1 MIPAELEEKI
11 LRLHLVE
18 KWPIGTIARQVG
30 VHHSTVQRVL
40 FGRGLLVAPFQRPS
54 KLDPYLPVLTAT
66 LQEYPTLPSSRLY
79 QMLLERGYQG
89 SESHVRRVVSRIRP
103 RQSAKAF
110 LKLSVLPGEE
120 GQVDW
125 AHFGT
130 VVVGKAVRPLSAF
143 VLVLSWSRMPFV
155 CFFYNQRMD
164 AFLTGHQEAFAFLGG
179 VPRRLLYDN
188 LKSVVVARQG
198 NAVQFNATVLDFASH
213 HRYEPRPVGV
223 RRGNEKGRVERTIR
237 YLRTSFWGAR
247 HFTDLAEL
255 NSQVLTWCREVATAR
270 PLPSDETL
278 TVGQAW
284 EQEQLRLLALPD
296 DNYPC
301 HDTQDVR
308 VGKQP
313 YVRFDTNDY
322 SVPHDR
328 VRRTV
333 TVNATP
339 ERVRVLD
346 GSEVIAEHAR
356 CWDRRATVENP
367 EHVAALV
374 AQKRQAQQQ
383 SGLTRLRE
391 AVPAS
396 PELLEG
402 AAQRGHNLGSA
413 VAALLRLVDTWT
425 GAVVQS
431 AVLEAIEAESFHV
444 AAVRQVLE
452 RRNQATSSPPPLAL
466 DLPESARNI
475 TVTTHALGSYDLGGN
490 DDPR

>member
-1 MIPAELEEKI
+1 MIPADLEQKI

-18 KWPIGTIARQVG
+18 RWTVGTIARQVG

-40 FGRGLLVAPFQRPS
+40 YSSGLLAAPFQRKS
-54 KLDPYLPVLTAT
+54 KLDPFLPVLTEILT
-66 LQEYPTLPSSRLY
+66 EYPTLPASRLY
-79 QMLLERGYQG
+79 QMLLARGYMG

-103 RQSAKAF
+103 RRPAEAF

-130 VVVGKAVRPLSAF
+130 LVVGKAVRPLSAF

-155 CFFYNQRMD
+155 RFFLDQRMGS
-164 AFLTGHQEAFAFLGG
+164 FLTGHQEAFAFLGG

-188 LKSVVVARQG
+188 LKSVVLARQG
-198 NAVQFNATVLDFASH
+198 NAIQFNATVLDFAGH
-213 HRYEPRPVGV
+213 HRFEPRPVGV
-223 RRGNEKGRVERTIR
+223 RKGNEKGRVERTIR

-247 HFTDLAEL
+247 SFANLTEL
-255 NSQVLTWCREVATAR
+255 NHQVQAWCQDVASAR
-270 PLPSDETL
+270 PLPDDDTL

-284 EQEQLRLLALPD
+284 EQERLRLLDLPD

-301 HDTQDVR
+301 QDTKAVR

-313 YVRFDTNDY
+313 YVRFDKNDY

-333 TVNATP
+333 TVSATP

-346 GSEVIAEHAR
+346 GAEVIAEHDR
-356 CWDRRATVENP
+356 CWDRRVTIEDP

-396 PELLEG
+396 PDLLEG
-402 AAQRGHNLGSA
+402 AALRGHNLGAA
-413 VAALLRLVDTWT
+413 VAALLRLVDTW
-425 GAVVQS
+425 GAAAVQA
-431 AVLEAIEAESFHV
+431 AVTEAIEADAFHV

-452 RRNQATSSPPPLAL
+452 CQDQATSSPPPLAL
-466 DLPESARNI
+466 NLPASVRDVV
-475 TVTTHALGSYDLGGN
+475 VTAHNLGSYDLGGD

>member
-30 VHHSTVQRVL
+30 VHHTTVQRVL

-54 KLDPYLPVLTAT
+54 KLDPYLPLVTAT
-66 LQEYPTLPSSRLY
+66 LKEYPTLPSSRLY

-103 RQSAKAF
+103 RKSAEAF

-130 VVVGKAVRPLSAF
+130 VTVGTAVRALMAF

-155 CFFYNQRMD
+155 RFFYDQRMGS
-164 AFLTGHQEAFAFLGG
+164 FLTGHQEGFAFVGG

-188 LKSVVVARQG
+188 LKSVVLARQG
-198 NAVQFNATVLDFASH
+198 NAVQFNATMLDFAKH
-213 HRYEPRPVGV
+213 YRYEPRPVGV
-223 RRGNEKGRVERTIR
+223 RKGNEKGRVERTIR

-247 HFTDLAEL
+247 RFSDLGEL
-255 NSQVLTWCREVATAR
+255 NAQVLTWCREVTTAR
-270 PLPSDETL
+270 PLPCDDTL

-284 EQEQLRLLALPD
+284 EQERPRLLDLPS

-301 HDTQDVR
+301 HDSKDVR

-313 YVRFDTNDY
+313 YVRFDRNDY

-356 CWDRRATVENP
+356 CWDRRATIENP
-367 EHVAALV
+367 AHVAALV
-374 AQKRQAQQQ
+374 AQKRRARQQ

-413 VAALLRLVDTWT
+413 VAGLLRLVDSW
-425 GAVVQS
+425 GASAVQS
-431 AVLEAIEAESFHV
+431 AVLEAVEAEAFHV
-444 AAVRQVLE
+444 AAVGQVLD
-452 RRNQATSSPPPLAL
+452 RRNQATSSPPPLAM
-466 DLPESARNI
+466 DLPEGARNI
-475 TVTTHALGSYDLGGN
+475 TVTTHELGSYDLGG
-490 DDPR
+490 DDDHR